1 MSIADELRGQQY
13 LNGLI
18 MGPKHRQVPLP
29 AYGVTEATPSPDTTL
44 LAFDPGG
51 TTGWFRSTYSADG
64 EIYNPCWGQLEK
76 PKHYVDLTTLLL
88 DTLTENP
95 HLTVVAEDYR
105 PDFARAQNYIALE
118 YIGVM
123 EAFCRTHLIS
133 FERQGRDIKTFW
145 TSANLKKTGFWPVG
159 QPHAQDAARHWLAY
173 AGKQNSKLARNIL
186 RLLK

>member
-1 MSIADELRGQQY
+1 MTSALA
-13 LNGLI
+13 
-18 MGPKHRQVPLP
+18 
-29 AYGVTEATPSPDTTL
+29 AYGVVEAMPSPDTTL

-51 TTGWFRSTYSADG
+51 TTGYYLATYSADG
-64 EIYNPCWGQLEK
+64 EIDPGGRRCGQLDK
-76 PKHYVDLTTLLL
+76 PKHYVALTTLLL
-88 DTLTENP
+88 DSLTEHP

-118 YIGVM
+118 YIGVL

-133 FERQGRDIKTFW
+133 FERQGRDIKDFW
-145 TSANLKKTGFWPVG
+145 TTEKLRKVGFWPVG